1 MDKFSNNR
9 NQKFAIVY
17 FKIKS
22 KHPNWSHGRI
32 KYCTR
37 YAIRNKGRKING
49 KD

>member
-22 KHPNWSHGRI
+22 KHPNWSHGQLRH
-32 KYCTR
+32 CTA
-37 YAIRNKGRKING
+37 YAVGYKRKTIQN
-49 KD
+49 D